1 MRRALAFLLAAGMI
15 AGSLVVRDRI
25 DQRNAR
31 KRTVVRLACVT
42 ELEDVCNGL
51 AGSHDIQ
58 VDVVVEP
65 AGTTADRLSTAKVAD
80 LDGWLVTPPWPEAVD
95 AARQRA
101 GLTKLFAPSGEPVA
115 RSPLVLL
122 VQKPREEALRA
133 SCGGAIGWKCVG
145 AAAPKQWSDIGGMP
159 AWGPVKPW
167 HPDPREEAVGLL
179 VAGQATAAYLGR
191 TDVNTDDLDDPAY
204 LDWLGGLELAVQRT
218 KGSVTDMLTAPAVVD
233 VVGTTEADAGP
244 QIASAEVTEKPVVL
258 YPRPVA
264 TADLL
269 LAPLAG
275 SRVTGALRSLVG
287 GAGRRALAEAGWRVS
302 GQDLARGVVAS
313 VSLPAGNGLPSP
325 GLLTALR
332 DRLTEIR

>member
-1 MRRALAFLLAAGMI
+1 MRRALAFIVAAGMI

-25 DQRNAR
+25 DERSAR
-31 KRTVVRLACVT
+31 KRTLLRLTCVT
-42 ELEDVCNGL
+42 ELADVCDGL
-51 AGSHDIQ
+51 ANASDIR

-95 AARQRA
+95 EARQRV

-115 RSPLVLL
+115 RSPLVLV
-122 VQKPREEALRA
+122 VQKLREQALRA

-145 AAAPKQWSDIGGMP
+145 DAAPKQWSDIGGLA

-179 VAGQATAAYLGR
+179 VAGQATAAYVGR
-191 TDVNTDDLDDPAY
+191 TDVSTDDLDDPAY
-204 LDWLGGLELAVQRT
+204 GDWLGGLELAVQRT
-218 KGSVTDMLTAPAVVD
+218 NGSVTDMLTAAAQVD
-233 VVGTTEADAGP
+233 VVGTTEADAAP

-287 GAGRRALAEAGWRVS
+287 GAGRRALAKAGWRVR
-302 GQDLARGVVAS
+302 GQDLARGVPAS

-332 DRLTEIR
+332 VTLTEIR